1 LGSSGEDAA
10 RRREWLTL
18 AEASTLLDVAP
29 VTLRRWAD
37 AGSVPVFTTPGG
49 HRRFSRTGLEQLL
62 PQGSSPG
69 ARRAGGHGVPRPGPG
84 EEGALATVT
93 PARLRRSYREE
104 AHRASAELAW
114 LRHLS
119 DQQMTWFR
127 ERGRR
132 MAALLITQLDSPSP
146 EAAAHALAE
155 ASAIAAEYGRMT
167 GRVGLSMSQSVEGF
181 LRFRR
186 PFLHELSAAAQRRG
200 FDAAGTGS
208 LLEDAERSM
217 DRLLV
222 ALLGAHG
229 VTRVGELMGHD
240 APVVLSPGT
249 RPEAPGRPSRS
260 KLDATGRDPS

>member
-1 LGSSGEDAA
+1 LSSSDQE
-10 RRREWLTL
+10 RSREREWLGL
-18 AEASTLLDVAP
+18 GEASSLLDVAP

-37 AGSVPVFTTPGG
+37 AGRIPVFTTPGG
-49 HRRFSRTGLEQLL
+49 HRRFSRTGLQRLL
-62 PQGSSPG
+62 PAG
-69 ARRAGGHGVPRPGPG
+69 ARPDADPVGARARAVIAVT
-84 EEGALATVT
+84 EGALATVT
-93 PARLRRSYREE
+93 PARLRRSYRQE
-104 AHRASAELAW
+104 AHRATADLAW

-119 DQQMTWFR
+119 AEQTNWFR

-132 MAALLITQLDSPSP
+132 MAALLITHLDSPSP
-146 EAAAHALAE
+146 EAGAHALSE

-186 PFLHELSAAAQRRG
+186 PFLHELSTAAQRRG
-200 FDAAGTGS
+200 FDAAGTGG

-229 VTRVGELMGHD
+229 VTRVAGLMGHE
-240 APVVLSPGT
+240 PSVSPGA
-249 RPEAPGRPSRS
+249 RDEAPLLES
-260 KLDATGRDPS
+260 TGGEPA